1 MLFNLKI
8 LKFHILNILIFT
20 YLLSYILGPAVINIY
35 ITLLSIAGF
44 IFVLKNYKFLH
55 LLKNDQSI
63 IVLIIFFLYLLLKE
77 FFYNHQNYEL
87 IVFFRIVVIFIFIS
101 LYLKINKNI
110 YEININL
117 LFILLILICLDTFFQ
132 FIFGYNFLGFEKFQS
147 DRLTSFFKDEPI
159 VGSFLMKIFFPCF
172 VYYYYLN
179 KNTFLVICT
188 LFSFFAVFISGER
201 MPFLQLLFGLTL
213 FLLLFSKNKI
223 RNSIS
228 LLFLII
234 FSIFL
239 SFNFSELKNRYV
251 STFNGFEILIDD
263 IIDHKAISKDYDNNG
278 IKDYYFNFASGI
290 ELWKLNKLFG
300 NGYRFYNNNCSEVL
314 KNQHYFSG
322 CSTHPHNIYIELLS
336 DHGLIGLIIFLV
348 FIFYLFKNF
357 LTNHKNKKY
366 YGFLIASIVITVPFV
381 TSQSIFS
388 SFYGSIFF
396 LNLFIIKIYDTKNL
410 Y

>member
-8 LKFHILNILIFT
+8 LRFQIVNILIFT
-20 YLLSYILGPAVINIY
+20 YLLSYILGPAIINIY

-44 IFVLKNYKFLH
+44 IFVLKNYKLLH

-63 IVLIIFFLYLLLKE
+63 IIFIIFFLYLLLKE
-77 FFYNHQNYEL
+77 FFYQHQNYEL
-87 IVFFRIVVIFIFIS
+87 LVFFRIVIIFIFIS

-132 FIFGYNFLGFEKFQS
+132 FIFGYNLLGFEKFQS
-147 DRLTSFFKDEPI
+147 DRLTSFFQDEPI

-172 VYYYYLN
+172 IYYYYLN
-179 KNTFLVICT
+179 KNTFLVICI

-213 FLLLFSKNKI
+213 FLILFSKKKI
-223 RNSIS
+223 RNSIF
-228 LLFLII
+228 LLIFLI

-239 SFNFSELKNRYV
+239 SFNSSELKNRYV
-251 STFNGFEILIDD
+251 STFNEFEVLIDD
-263 IIDHKAISKDYDNNG
+263 IIDNKSISKDYDNNG
-278 IKDYYFNFASGI
+278 IKDYYLNFASGI

-300 NGYRFYNNNCSEVL
+300 NGYRFYNNNCSNVL
-314 KNQHYFSG
+314 KNHQYFSG

-336 DHGLIGLIIFLV
+336 DHGVIGLIIFLV

-357 LTNHKNKKY
+357 FTNHNNKKY
-366 YGFLIASIVITVPFV
+366 YGFLITSVVITVPFV

-396 LNLFIIKIYDTKNL
+396 FNFFIIKIYETKNL